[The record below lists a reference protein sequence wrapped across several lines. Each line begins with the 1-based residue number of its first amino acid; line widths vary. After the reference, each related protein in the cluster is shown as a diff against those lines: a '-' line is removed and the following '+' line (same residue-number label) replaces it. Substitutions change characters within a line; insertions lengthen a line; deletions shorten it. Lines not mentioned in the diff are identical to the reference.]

1 MGSTQIVVT
10 ERPHE
15 PWDLGVFACVGVDPT
30 QHRFVLLKS
39 RMYCRPV
46 FVPLSQGLIECDSP
60 GVTSSDFALFPFAR
74 VTRPVFPLDA
84 LDIASARINGPR
96 LWDSLMELARI
107 GATPKGG
114 VCRLTLTDL
123 DKQGRDLVTRWARE
137 AGMTVTID
145 RIGNGFMRRAGRNNS
160 LAPIVTGSHIDTQPT
175 GGKFDGNYGVLAGLE
190 VVRTLNDLGIET
202 EAPIEVAFWT
212 NEEGSRFVPVM
223 MGSGVFA
230 KAFTLEHAYA
240 ATDTE
245 GKSVKGELERI
256 GYIGPQEPGDH
267 PIGAYFETHIEQGP
281 VLEDADVT
289 IGVVSGVLGIRWFD
303 CTVTGMEAHAGP
315 TPMAL
320 RKDAMQ
326 VSARIMQEVVA
337 CALRHQPHGRGTV
350 GMVQVFPNSRNVIPG
365 RVKFSI
371 DLRNS
376 TDALVD
382 QMADEVK
389 AFAARAAQESGLE
402 VKIELV
408 SSYPAQVFHADC
420 VDAVG
425 RAAKKL
431 GYSNMPAVSGAGHD
445 AVYMARLA
453 PSGMIFIPCKDGISH
468 NEIESAK
475 PEHITAGCNVLLHA
489 MLERAG
495 VV

>member
-1 MGSTQIVVT
+1 MDTKVKT
-10 ERPHE
+10 
-15 PWDLGVFACVGVDPT
+15 
-30 QHRFVLLKS
+30 
-39 RMYCRPV
+39 
-46 FVPLSQGLIECDSP
+46 
-60 GVTSSDFALFPFAR
+60 
-74 VTRPVFPLDA
+74 
-84 LDIASARINGPR
+84 DIGHLRIDGQR
-96 LWDSLMELARI
+96 LWDSLMELAQI

-123 DKQGRDLVTRWARE
+123 DKQGRDLVTGWARE
-137 AGMTVTID
+137 AGMSVTID
-145 RIGNGFMRRAGRNNS
+145 KIGNVFMRRPGRDDS
-160 LAPIVTGSHIDTQPT
+160 LPPIMTGSHIDTQPT
-175 GGKFDGNYGVLAGLE
+175 GGKFDGNYGVLAGIE
-190 VVRTLNDLGIET
+190 VVRTLNDHGIET

-245 GKSVKGELERI
+245 GRTVRGELERI
-256 GYIGPQEPGDH
+256 GYIGDEEPGDH

-281 VLEDADVT
+281 VLEDNDKT

-320 RKDAMQ
+320 RKDALL
-326 VSARIMQEVVA
+326 AATRIMQDVVA
-337 CALRHQPHGRGTV
+337 AAHRHPPHGRGTV

-376 TDALVD
+376 TDELVD
-382 QMADEVK
+382 AMAAEVK
-389 AFAARAAQESGLE
+389 ALADQVAREHGVQ
-402 VKIELV
+402 VQIDLV
-408 SSYPAQVFHADC
+408 SSYPAQQFHAEC
-420 VDAVG
+420 VEAVG
-425 RAAKKL
+425 RAAARL
-431 GYSNMPAVSGAGHD
+431 GYSHMPAVSGAGHD
-445 AVYMARLA
+445 AVYMAKLA
-453 PSGMIFIPCKDGISH
+453 PAGMIFIPCKDGISH
-468 NEIESAK
+468 NEIEDAQ
-475 PEHITAGCNVLLHA
+475 PAHIEAGCNVLLHA

-495 VV
+495 VAAG

>member
-1 MGSTQIVVT
+1 MNHSAKT
-10 ERPHE
+10 
-15 PWDLGVFACVGVDPT
+15 D
-30 QHRFVLLKS
+30 
-39 RMYCRPV
+39 
-46 FVPLSQGLIECDSP
+46 IEN
-60 GVTSSDFALFPFAR
+60 L
-74 VTRPVFPLDA
+74 
-84 LDIASARINGPR
+84 RINGDR
-96 LWDSLMELARI
+96 LWDSLMELAQI

-145 RIGNGFMRRAGRNNS
+145 KIGNGFMRRPGRNNS
-160 LAPIVTGSHIDTQPT
+160 LPPIMTGSHIDTQPT
-175 GGKFDGNYGVLAGLE
+175 GGKFDGNYGVLAGIE
-190 VVRTLNDLGIET
+190 VVRTLNDHGIET

-245 GKSVKGELERI
+245 GKTVKGELERI
-256 GYIGPQEPGDH
+256 GYIGDQEPGDH

-281 VLEDADVT
+281 VLEDNDKT

-320 RKDAMQ
+320 RKDALL
-326 VSARIMQEVVA
+326 AATRIMQGVVA
-337 CALRHQPHGRGTV
+337 AAHRHPPHGRGTV
-350 GMVQVFPNSRNVIPG
+350 DMVQVFPNSRNVIPG

-382 QMADEVK
+382 AMAAEVK
-389 AFAARAAQESGLE
+389 AFADQVAKEHGVQ
-402 VKIELV
+402 VHIEMV
-408 SSYPAQVFHADC
+408 SSYPAQLFQPEC
-420 VDAVG
+420 VEAVG
-425 RAAKKL
+425 RAAAKL
-431 GYSNMPAVSGAGHD
+431 GYSHMPAVSGAGHD
-445 AVYMARLA
+445 AVYMAKLA

-468 NEIESAK
+468 NEIEDAK
-475 PEHITAGCNVLLHA
+475 PEHIEAGCNVLLHA

-495 VV
+495 T

>member
-1 MGSTQIVVT
+1 MTT
-10 ERPHE
+10 
-15 PWDLGVFACVGVDPT
+15 ATTVDI
-30 QHRFVLLKS
+30 S
-39 RMYCRPV
+39 R
-46 FVPLSQGLIECDSP
+46 L
-60 GVTSSDFALFPFAR
+60 
-74 VTRPVFPLDA
+74 
-84 LDIASARINGPR
+84 RINGER
-96 LWDSLMELARI
+96 LWASLMELAQI

-137 AGMTVTID
+137 AGMSVTID
-145 RIGNGFMRRAGRNNS
+145 QIGNGFMRRPGRNNS
-160 LAPIVTGSHIDTQPT
+160 LPPIMTGSHIDTQPT
-175 GGKFDGNYGVLAGLE
+175 GGKFDGNYGVLAGIE

-240 ATDTE
+240 ARDTD
-245 GKSVKGELERI
+245 GKSVHDELKRI
-256 GYIGPQEPGDH
+256 GYIGSEEPGQH

-281 VLEDADVT
+281 VLEDNDIT
-289 IGVVSGVLGIRWFD
+289 IGVVQGVLGIRWFD

-320 RKDAMQ
+320 RRDAMQ
-326 VSARIMQEVVA
+326 VAAPIMQEVVA
-337 CALRHQPHGRGTV
+337 TALRHAPHGRGTV
-350 GMVQVFPNSRNVIPG
+350 GMVQVHPNSRNVIPG

-376 TDALVD
+376 TDAVVD

-389 AFAARAAQESGLE
+389 AFAARLSQQSGLS

-408 SSYPAQVFHADC
+408 SSYSAIGFHADC
-420 VDAVG
+420 IDAVA
-425 RAAKKL
+425 RAAQQL
-431 GYSNMPAVSGAGHD
+431 GYSNMPVVSGAGHD
-445 AVYMARLA
+445 AVYMAKLA

-468 NEIESAK
+468 NEIEDAK
-475 PEHITAGCNVLLHA
+475 AEHITAGCNVLLHA

-495 VV
+495 T

>member
-1 MGSTQIVVT
+1 MDTKVK
-10 ERPHE
+10 PN
-15 PWDLGVFACVGVDPT
+15 
-30 QHRFVLLKS
+30 
-39 RMYCRPV
+39 
-46 FVPLSQGLIECDSP
+46 IEN
-60 GVTSSDFALFPFAR
+60 L
-74 VTRPVFPLDA
+74 
-84 LDIASARINGPR
+84 RINGQR
-96 LWDSLMELARI
+96 LWDSLMELAQI

-137 AGMTVTID
+137 AGMSVTID
-145 RIGNGFMRRAGRNNS
+145 KIGNGFMRRPGRNNS
-160 LAPIVTGSHIDTQPT
+160 LPPIMTGSHIDTQPT
-175 GGKFDGNYGVLAGLE
+175 GGKFDGNYGVLAGIE
-190 VVRTLNDLGIET
+190 VVRTLNDHGIET

-245 GKSVKGELERI
+245 GKTVKGELERI
-256 GYIGPQEPGDH
+256 GYIGDQEPGDH

-281 VLEDADVT
+281 VLEDNDKT

-320 RKDAMQ
+320 RKDAML
-326 VSARIMQEVVA
+326 AATRIMQDVVA
-337 CALRHQPHGRGTV
+337 AAHRHPPHGRGTV

-382 QMADEVK
+382 AMAAEVK
-389 AFAARAAQESGLE
+389 AFADQVAQEHG
-402 VKIELV
+402 VQVHIEMV
-408 SSYPAQVFHADC
+408 SSYPAQLFQPEC
-420 VDAVG
+420 VEAVG
-425 RAAKKL
+425 RAAAKL
-431 GYSNMPAVSGAGHD
+431 GYSHMPAVSGAGHD
-445 AVYMARLA
+445 AVYMAKLA

-468 NEIESAK
+468 NEIEDAK
-475 PEHITAGCNVLLHA
+475 PEHIEAGCNVLLHA

-495 VV
+495 T

>member
-1 MGSTQIVVT
+1 MSLQT
-10 ERPHE
+10 
-15 PWDLGVFACVGVDPT
+15 
-30 QHRFVLLKS
+30 
-39 RMYCRPV
+39 
-46 FVPLSQGLIECDSP
+46 
-60 GVTSSDFALFPFAR
+60 AR
-74 VTRPVFPLDA
+74 NVDA
-84 LDIASARINGPR
+84 LRVDGDR
-96 LWDSLMELARI
+96 LWKSLMELAKI

-123 DKQGRDLVTRWARE
+123 DKQGRDLVIRWARE

-145 RIGNGFMRRAGRNNS
+145 KIGNGFMRRAGRDNS
-160 LAPIVTGSHIDTQPT
+160 LPPIVTGSHIDTQPT

-190 VVRTLNDLGIET
+190 VVRTLNDSGIET

-240 ATDTE
+240 ARDTE
-245 GKSVKGELERI
+245 GKSVKDELARI
-256 GYIGPQEPGDH
+256 GYIGEQEPGDH

-281 VLEDADVT
+281 VLEDNDKT
-289 IGVVSGVLGIRWFD
+289 IGVVQGVLGIRWFD

-326 VSARIMQEVVA
+326 VATHLMQEVVA
-337 CALRHQPHGRGTV
+337 AALRHAPHGRGTV
-350 GMVQVFPNSRNVIPG
+350 GMVHVHPNSRNVIPG

-382 QMADEVK
+382 QMAEEVK
-389 AFAARAAQESGLE
+389 AYAAKLGKDRGLDIQ
-402 VKIELV
+402 IELV
-408 SSYPAQVFHADC
+408 SSYPAQGFHADC
-420 VDAVG
+420 IDAVA
-425 RAAKKL
+425 RAAQKL

-445 AVYMARLA
+445 AVYMAKLA

-468 NEIESAK
+468 NEIEDAK

-495 VV
+495 T

>member
-1 MGSTQIVVT
+1 
-10 ERPHE
+10 
-15 PWDLGVFACVGVDPT
+15 
-30 QHRFVLLKS
+30 
-39 RMYCRPV
+39 
-46 FVPLSQGLIECDSP
+46 
-60 GVTSSDFALFPFAR
+60 
-74 VTRPVFPLDA
+74 
-84 LDIASARINGPR
+84 
-96 LWDSLMELARI
+96 MELAQI

-145 RIGNGFMRRAGRNNS
+145 KIGNGFMRRPGRNNN
-160 LAPIVTGSHIDTQPT
+160 LPPIMTGSHIDTQPT
-175 GGKFDGNYGVLAGLE
+175 GGKFDGNYGVLAGIE
-190 VVRTLNDLGIET
+190 VVRTLNDHGIET

-245 GKSVKGELERI
+245 GKTVKGELERI
-256 GYIGPQEPGDH
+256 GYIGDQEPGDH

-281 VLEDADVT
+281 VLEDNDKT

-320 RKDAMQ
+320 RKDAML
-326 VSARIMQEVVA
+326 AATRIMQDVVA
-337 CALRHQPHGRGTV
+337 AAHRHPPHGRGTV

-382 QMADEVK
+382 AMAAEVK
-389 AFAARAAQESGLE
+389 AFADQVAQEHG
-402 VKIELV
+402 VQVHIEMV
-408 SSYPAQVFHADC
+408 SSYPAQLFQPEC
-420 VDAVG
+420 VEAVG
-425 RAAKKL
+425 RAAAKL
-431 GYSNMPAVSGAGHD
+431 GYSHMPAVSGAGHD
-445 AVYMARLA
+445 AVYMAKLA

-468 NEIESAK
+468 NEIEDAK
-475 PEHITAGCNVLLHA
+475 PEHIEAGCNVLLHA

-495 VV
+495 T